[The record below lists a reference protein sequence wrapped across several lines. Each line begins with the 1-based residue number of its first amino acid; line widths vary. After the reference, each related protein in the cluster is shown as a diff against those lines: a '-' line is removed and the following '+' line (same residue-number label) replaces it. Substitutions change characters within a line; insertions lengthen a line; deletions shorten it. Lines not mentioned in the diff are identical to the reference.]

1 MGYARD
7 IVFQAVQKICCPAM
21 IEPILVQAWAHWR
34 GQSPKSIQV
43 RPNLIYYRPG
53 DRARVVTDVIV
64 TLADETAPITL
75 QFFFN
80 VFADGAAVNQ
90 QVAESDQ
97 LAVPPQVALPVFAI
111 EAWQTVVW
119 TLPHAPCLPEL
130 NNLLQPEYF
139 CPLLISLSDLP
150 TQVEDYPAPQL
161 FRYVPFKRA
170 ILTWHSPKTDRRYFV
185 KLCTEAEFP
194 QVVDHF
200 RQLHQIADRLSFA
213 VPEVVAADVATRTVS
228 MRALPGEQF
237 TKIMAQLRPATFSQ
251 VGQILAELH
260 HADLMPTR
268 GWSAAKE
275 LKTAGKAMAEVK
287 LALPHL
293 SKAIDQAIGELTAKA
308 GQIVFSRNYPIHAN
322 LFGDQILYT
331 PQRLGMVDWDTLS
344 LGDPHYDLGRLVAH
358 LIYLAGC
365 NQWERP
371 AVKACITALLAS
383 YAAAIDWAIDPTC
396 LAWHITL
403 QLLLRGKISSLRK
416 LPEHWP
422 EHLEFVVAEAQ
433 CLLLGRSEFVTLPA
447 IGRQVQPQVQP
458 QS

>member
-1 MGYARD
+1 MGYSRD
-7 IVFQAVQKICCPAM
+7 IVFQAVQGIFCPEA
-21 IEPILVQAWAHWR
+21 IEPILMQAWAHWR
-34 GQSPKSIQV
+34 GESPTRIQV
-43 RPNLIYYRPG
+43 HPNLTYYRPD
-53 DRARVVTDVIV
+53 DRARVVADVIV
-64 TLADETAPITL
+64 TLADGSPPIAL

-80 VFADGAAVNQ
+80 AFADAAAVSQ

-97 LAVPPQVALPVFAI
+97 LAVPPQAALPVFAI

-130 NNLLQPEYF
+130 NDLLQPGYF
-139 CPLLISLSDLP
+139 CPLLIAPSDLP
-150 TQVEDYPAPQL
+150 AQMEDYPAPQM

-213 VPEVVAADVATRTVS
+213 VPEVVVADAATRTVS

-237 TKIMAQLRPATFSQ
+237 TKIMAQLRPDTFGQ

-260 HADLMPTR
+260 HADLQPMRVWT
-268 GWSAAKE
+268 STQE
-275 LKTAGKAMAEVK
+275 LKIASKAMAEVK
-287 LALPHL
+287 LALPQL
-293 SKAIDQAIGELTAKA
+293 SEAIDGAIGQLTAKA
-308 GQIVFSRNYPIHAN
+308 RQIVFPSNYPIHAN

-331 PQRLGMVDWDTLS
+331 PQQLGIVDWDTLS

-365 NQWERP
+365 NQWKRP
-371 AVKACITALLAS
+371 AVKACITALLSS
-383 YAAAIDWAIDPTC
+383 YAAVIDWTIDRTC

-447 IGRQVQPQVQP
+447 IGRQVQPQ
-458 QS
+458 S

>member
-1 MGYARD
+1 MGYSRD
-7 IVFQAVQKICCPAM
+7 IVFQAVQGIFCPEA
-21 IEPILVQAWAHWR
+21 IEPILIQAWEHWR
-34 GQSPKSIQV
+34 GQQPQSIQV
-43 RPNLIYYRPG
+43 RPNLTYYRPG
-53 DRARVVTDVIV
+53 DRARVVADVSV
-64 TLADETAPITL
+64 TLADETAPITM

-80 VFADGAAVNQ
+80 AFADAAIVAQ
-90 QVAESDQ
+90 QVAQSDQ

-111 EAWQTVVW
+111 ESWQTVVW

-130 NNLLQPEYF
+130 NALLQPEYF
-139 CPLLISLSDLP
+139 CPLLIAPIDLP
-150 TQVEDYPAPQL
+150 AQVEDYPAPEL

-170 ILTWHSPKTDRRYFV
+170 ILTWRSPLTDRGYFV

-200 RQLHQIADRLSFA
+200 RQLHRIADRLSFA
-213 VPEVVAADVATRTVS
+213 VPEVVVADAATRTVS

-237 TKIMAQLRPATFSQ
+237 TKIMAQLRPATFGQ

-260 HADLMPTR
+260 HADLQPTR
-268 GWSAAKE
+268 VWSATKE
-275 LKTAGKAMAEVK
+275 LKTADKAMAEVK
-287 LALPHL
+287 IALPHL
-293 SKAIDQAIGELTAKA
+293 SSAIDRAIEQLTNNAA
-308 GQIVFSRNYPIHAN
+308 QIVFPTNYPIHAN

-365 NQWERP
+365 NHWEP
-371 AVKACITALLAS
+371 AAVKACIVALLAS
-383 YAAAIDWAIDPTC
+383 YTAAIDWTIDPTC

-416 LPEHWP
+416 LPEHWQA
-422 EHLEFVVAEAQ
+422 HLEFVVAEAE
-433 CLLLGRSEFVTLPA
+433 CLLAGRSEFMSLPA
-447 IGRQVQPQVQP
+447 IGLQVQH
-458 QS
+458 